1 MNMAKYIKNSLPV
14 TLLAVWLMAILLTGC
29 NDKDYDDSDV
39 VPNPAT
45 IARIVS
51 ADSNFNSLRLALNR
65 ANLAAT
71 FESSGPFTVFA
82 PTNAAFN
89 AAGLSETVIASLDAA
104 TLAGVLQYH
113 VINGTVK
120 SMDIQNGINA
130 STNTLNGNVF
140 VSKFQY
146 GTTTDGNNVS
156 YGVSVNGSRVTR
168 PDIVATN
175 GIIHVVDA
183 VILPPTQNLLTLITA
198 DTSFS
203 LLSSAVAKAGI
214 GSTLTAAGPIT
225 VFAPNNAA
233 FRSTF
238 TKEVESRT
246 RNRSNAEVE
255 AEILAP
261 LTAAQ
266 LAGILTYHV
275 VPGRVF
281 STNFT
286 PTFVNT
292 PGAIPVPGKV
302 TTLSGGT
309 VNISSDIRLTGNG
322 NDEQASSIVKA
333 NVLTTNGVAHVINRV
348 LLP

>member
-1 MNMAKYIKNSLPV
+1 MNIITYIKNSLSAG
-14 TLLAVWLMAILLTGC
+14 LLAVCVTTMLLTGC
-29 NDKDYDDSDV
+29 NDKDFDDSDV
-39 VPNPAT
+39 MPAPAS
-45 IARIVS
+45 IAQIVS
-51 ADSNFNSLRLALNR
+51 TDSSFSILRSALNR

-71 FESSGPFTVFA
+71 FEGSGPFTLFA
-82 PTNAAFN
+82 PNNAAFN
-89 AAGLSETVIASLDAA
+89 ASGISQAVIASLDAA

-113 VINGTVK
+113 VMNGAVK
-120 SMDIQNGINA
+120 SMDIENGINA
-130 STNTLNGNVF
+130 STNTMNGNVF

-156 YGVSVNGSRVTR
+156 YGVSVNGARVTR

-203 LLSSAVAKAGI
+203 LLRAAVTKADI
-214 GSTLTAAGPIT
+214 GSALTAAGPIT

-255 AEILAP
+255 SEILAT

-266 LAGILTYHV
+266 LADILTYHV

-286 PTFVNT
+286 PSFINT

-302 TTLSGGT
+302 TMLSGGT
-309 VNISSDIRLTGNG
+309 VDISSDVKLTGNG
-322 NDEQASSIVKA
+322 NEKQASSIVKA
-333 NVLTTNGVAHVINRV
+333 NVLATNGVAHVINRV